1 VLMAALTAIASG
13 AGLSAG
19 ALALVTGRLLLF
31 MLALVALGLL
41 LVPRAI
47 RAVVALRRPE
57 TTLVASV
64 GLCFGVAW
72 LAQWFGYSVALGAF
86 IAGSLVAESGHAEEV
101 ERLVGPVKDVFAAI
115 FFVSVGM
122 LIDPA
127 VVARYAGPTT
137 ALTLAVILGKI
148 ASVAVGA
155 FLTGAPPRVAIQAG
169 MSLAQI
175 GEFSF
180 IIAGL
185 GVSLGATADFLYP
198 VAVTVSAVT
207 TLTTPWLIRASGP
220 FASWVDR
227 LLPHRLQT
235 FVSLYGGW
243 IERIRGSAP
252 RQGLAPLV
260 RRRVALLLVDMA
272 IVAAIVI
279 SASLARARLG
289 GLLAV
294 AFEIPPERAADLV
307 AAAAALA
314 TLPFL
319 LGMFRLARS
328 IGQLLAQRAFPPRS
342 STGVDTAAAPRNA
355 LFVSLELGIMLIAAL
370 PLLAVTQPFV
380 GGLPTG
386 LIVLVG
392 VGALLLSLW
401 RQTTSLEGHV
411 RAAAQAVVEVLAAQA
426 RPSLGR
432 PGASLEQVKEL
443 LPGLGQ
449 LASIRVEPHSP
460 VVGRSLAE
468 IDLRSLTGATVLAIH
483 RGDERLGVP
492 SARDALRAGDVLA
505 LAGTEDALALAAIV
519 LREGPA
525 TAERSSAAGLESRP
539 AR

>member
-1 VLMAALTAIASG
+1 
-13 AGLSAG
+13 
-19 ALALVTGRLLLF
+19 
-31 MLALVALGLL
+31 
-41 LVPRAI
+41 
-47 RAVVALRRPE
+47 
-57 TTLVASV
+57 V
-64 GLCFGVAW
+64 GICFGVAW

-101 ERLVGPVKDVFAAI
+101 EHLVGPVKDVFAAV

-127 VVARYAGPTT
+127 VVVRYAGPIA

-155 FLTGAPPRVAIQAG
+155 FLTGSPPRVAIQAG

-185 GVSLGATADFLYP
+185 GVSLGATRDFEYP
-198 VAVTVSAVT
+198 VAVSVSALT

-227 LLPHRLQT
+227 KLPHRLQT

-243 IERIRGSAP
+243 IARIRRSTP
-252 RQGLAPLV
+252 REGLAPLV
-260 RRRVALLLVDMA
+260 RRRVALLLLDMA

-279 SASLARARLG
+279 GASLTRARLG
-289 GLLAV
+289 GLLSA
-294 AFEIPPERAADLV
+294 AFGISTERASDLV

-319 LGMFRLARS
+319 LGMFGLARS
-328 IGQLLAQRAFPPRS
+328 IGQLLAQRAFPPRPS
-342 STGVDTAAAPRNA
+342 AGVDTAAAPRNS
-355 LFVSLELGIMLIAAL
+355 LFVGLELGIMLIAAL

-380 GGLPTG
+380 GALPTG

-392 VGALLLSLW
+392 LVALLVSLW

-426 RPSLGR
+426 RPSQGR
-432 PGASLEQVKEL
+432 PGPSLAQVEEL

-449 LASIRVEPHSP
+449 LASICVEPHSP

-468 IDLRSLTGATVLAIH
+468 IDLRGLTGATVLAIH

-492 SARDALRAGDVLA
+492 SARDVLRAGDVLA
-505 LAGTEDALALAAIV
+505 LAGTDDALAFAAIV

-525 TAERSSAAGLESRP
+525 SAERGGGPGLEGGP